1 MLADMG
7 FRVLL
12 VEPDASLSEEIRR
25 AFGPLGFTV
34 AAVASGEQALER
46 CRREPPELILLAAEL
61 PDMSGFSVCNRLK
74 RALGS
79 VPLLVYTGE
88 ATDSAIE
95 AHRATRTRADDY
107 LRKPFELAEL
117 LGRAAALLHADSPAP
132 PPPPAPPSA
141 PRLDGR
147 RPPPPEAEGP
157 PVLQRVPSGQVA
169 SRGLANALAAASHP
183 PPEPP
188 ATAAGPA
195 SPPTPSATSA
205 PASVAPPPASLP
217 AEASATPRPGPPPVP
232 PPRPQATLAK
242 LKVPRAD
249 PGDVLSEW
257 PRDPSPPKGTPD
269 EKLEYF
275 RERLR
280 VRDAFLAKVRDAIS
294 QLKAELAEASGARE
308 LLQDSLDH
316 EKASAEELS
325 HRLQE
330 AGQDGAALKAQLE
343 DLRGK
348 LLESETTRQSLSE
361 VLNETMRQHEDS
373 EQAWSARVAA
383 AEEARARL
391 EAELT
396 DAHDGHARAVASLE
410 ADRADE
416 RARLEAS
423 RAEAEANAQGAL
435 SHLEEERHAERE
447 AAAARLDAAQ
457 ARIEEVTG
465 ERDALEAERARLA
478 AAVADREQALAELE
492 ARAAE
497 AQREAGAE
505 AEAAR
510 ARLEESDARLQL
522 TEGER
527 DDALARIAAME
538 LEATRAADSRHQ
550 LEEMLRHARAETR
563 AHEEKSIAAEHA
575 FQAKGAE
582 LLAAEQRIADL
593 TNAIEEGRASVEGT
607 RGELSRVE
615 AGRAEAERR
624 AAEAVAGRDQ
634 VARELDAARRAVE
647 ADRERTRR
655 LEAEVQRLGRLE
667 PVAEEAARLRKEV
680 GSLRDMVQQRTQ
692 AAESASRAA
701 QAAAAERAKVEERL
715 AVEAGKMQ
723 GGMTRLEADLT
734 AARRR
739 VAEVEAERN
748 ARAAELARAR
758 ADLERAQAEQGRAAT
773 AAEARQKAV
782 STEAGELEHRHQAE
796 VARLKAAMV
805 ESGEAP
811 RGAREGRDCGQE
823 ARPGAG
829 ARRCSAAPR
838 RGRSGRDCPAQAGAA
853 EARRRGGGAPG
864 RERLPERRGRALRA
878 EEQGPRDPARLAEGG
893 VTRRGGRGARPRPA
907 SLTAAAST
915 NSG

>member
-147 RPPPPEAEGP
+147 RPPAPEAEGP

-169 SRGLANALAAASHP
+169 SRGLANALAAASRP

-188 ATAAGPA
+188 AAPA
-195 SPPTPSATSA
+195 SPPAPPATPA
-205 PASVAPPPASLP
+205 PVAPPPASSP

-232 PPRPQATLAK
+232 PARPQATLAK

-249 PGDVLSEW
+249 PADVLSEW

-294 QLKAELAEASGARE
+294 QLKAELAEASGARD

-348 LLESETTRQSLSE
+348 LAESETTRQSLSE

-478 AAVADREQALAELE
+478 AALADREQALAELE

-510 ARLEESDARLQL
+510 ARLEESEARLQL
-522 TEGER
+522 TAGER
-527 DDALARIAAME
+527 DDAQARIASLE

-634 VARELDAARRAVE
+634 LARELDAARRAVE

-758 ADLERAQAEQGRAAT
+758 ADLERAQAEQGRAAS

-805 ESGEAP
+805 DLEKHL
-811 RGAREGRDCGQE
+811 E
-823 ARPGAG
+823 AR
-829 ARRCSAAPR
+829 ARGEIAARKRVQELERAAAAPR
-838 RGRSGRDCPAQAGAA
+838 PAAADPAEIARLKQALQKLAA
-853 EARRRGGGAPG
+853 EEEELRGENDFLNGEVARYV
-864 RERLPERRGRALRA
+864 
-878 EEQGPRDPARLAEGG
+878 QKNKDLA
-893 VTRRGGRGARPRPA
+893 TQLA
-907 SLTAAAST
+907 SLKEA
-915 NSG
+915 